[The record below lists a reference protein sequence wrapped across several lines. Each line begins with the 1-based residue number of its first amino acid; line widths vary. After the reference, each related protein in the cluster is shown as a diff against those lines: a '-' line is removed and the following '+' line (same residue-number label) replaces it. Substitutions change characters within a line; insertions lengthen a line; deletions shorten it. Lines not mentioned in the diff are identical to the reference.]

1 MEMLVGVSKKI
12 HQFFSQYP
20 AKEYAKGEILILADE
35 NPKYIYH
42 LIEGYVR
49 EYDISYRG
57 DEIVVNVFKPPAFFP
72 MSWPIAKTPNRY
84 FSMETNAVKSNK

>member
-1 MEMLVGVSKKI
+1 MAMTLPVTKKVE
-12 HQFFSQYP
+12 QFFSRYPLKQYD
-20 AKEYAKGEILILADE
+20 KGEILILADE
-35 NPKYIYH
+35 DPKYIYN
-42 LIEGYVR
+42 LVEGHVR

-84 FSMETNAVKSNK
+84 FF